1 MHAKWAV
8 ELKTLMFYQ
17 QTFFV
22 KISEKKQWRLFSN
35 QESKYNYFTNL
46 YTKDVYMYYKLLS
59 KIINYIFQCDH
70 NPKTNFTTIS
80 IILNSISLHFTVTTV
95 MHSAKL

>member
-1 MHAKWAV
+1 
-8 ELKTLMFYQ
+8 
-17 QTFFV
+17 
-22 KISEKKQWRLFSN
+22 
-35 QESKYNYFTNL
+35 
-46 YTKDVYMYYKLLS
+46 MYYKLLS
-59 KIINYIFQCDH
+59 KIINYIFKCDH

>member
-1 MHAKWAV
+1 
-8 ELKTLMFYQ
+8 
-17 QTFFV
+17 
-22 KISEKKQWRLFSN
+22 
-35 QESKYNYFTNL
+35 
-46 YTKDVYMYYKLLS
+46 MYYKLLS